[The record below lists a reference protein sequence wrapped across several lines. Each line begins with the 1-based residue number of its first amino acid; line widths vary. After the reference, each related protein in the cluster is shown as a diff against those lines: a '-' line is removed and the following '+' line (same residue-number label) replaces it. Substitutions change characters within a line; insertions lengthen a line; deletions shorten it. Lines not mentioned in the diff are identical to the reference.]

1 MKQLSASCNTA
12 ATTQSYWFPLR
23 YLIPPLKTAQYDSIH
38 SRSGLF
44 MTLSFQVSVH
54 FCLWNKR
61 TRNFSSPLPG
71 LGTVSIVPDSEW
83 LELPSPSLPTLH
95 CLQIRTQVVSAQLL
109 ANTNKNRTAILAL
122 GLVVFW
128 VITNT
133 QTRRRPFSASRTN
146 MRTMQNLNYTHHAN
160 STTEAKES
168 YDNESDTTHVPCLHC
183 CIWSRRGQHEWSCY
197 IGLQS
202 QIRPLAWSSWER
214 RHSRITY
221 CIPQST
227 QQSSHCK

>member
-1 MKQLSASCNTA
+1 MKQLSASRNTA

-38 SRSGLF
+38 SHSGLF

-54 FCLWNKR
+54 FCLWNRR

-95 CLQIRTQVVSAQLL
+95 CLQIRTQVQVVSAQLL

-122 GLVVFW
+122 GLLVFW
-128 VITNT
+128 FIANT
-133 QTRRRPFSASRTN
+133 QTRRRPFSASWTN
-146 MRTMQNLNYTHHAN
+146 MRTMQNLNYIHTP
-160 STTEAKES
+160 SQ
-168 YDNESDTTHVPCLHC
+168 LHNK
-183 CIWSRRGQHEWSCY
+183 SK
-197 IGLQS
+197 
-202 QIRPLAWSSWER
+202 
-214 RHSRITY
+214 RILR
-221 CIPQST
+221 
-227 QQSSHCK
+227 